1 MHGHHTDIFVYCLYD
16 TVLKYFDFGKRVL
29 SEERQT
35 RPAHSCGQFQVF
47 PCHTPLDQTHPP
59 CCMFR
64 FVGESL
70 ISSGDDSLWRLMQH
84 PFQYTMMHKKAYREL
99 PIYIYHFSEIA
110 AICSD
115 FMFFVHHSF
124 EMLWGH
130 QENNTTQLDLVQKA
144 RAGKMQIFLQAVIT
158 ISPYIHCIY
167 TETKK
172 NKHGS
177 NYSNAFNAVATGGLH
192 GTTSI
197 ARTWIDDLKAA
208 KNDRSS
214 HCTCNCSGWV
224 CTQHLTCWN
233 IDFKI

>member
-84 PFQYTMMHKKAYREL
+84 PFQYTMMHKKAYREP
-99 PIYIYHFSEIA
+99 PIYIYTIS
-110 AICSD
+110 
-115 FMFFVHHSF
+115 
-124 EMLWGH
+124 
-130 QENNTTQLDLVQKA
+130 QK
-144 RAGKMQIFLQAVIT
+144 LLLYAVIL
-158 ISPYIHCIY
+158 C
-167 TETKK
+167 
-172 NKHGS
+172 
-177 NYSNAFNAVATGGLH
+177 FL
-192 GTTSI
+192 SI
-197 ARTWIDDLKAA
+197 IVLKCFGVIRRITPPNWTWFKRPEQA
-208 KNDRSS
+208 KCKSS
-214 HCTCNCSGWV
+214 YRQW
-224 CTQHLTCWN
+224 
-233 IDFKI
+233 

>member
-172 NKHGS
+172 TNM
-177 NYSNAFNAVATGGLH
+177 VPTTATRLTPLPPAGCMAPLPLPGPE
-192 GTTSI
+192 SM
-197 ARTWIDDLKAA
+197 TWRQPRMIVPHIVPVTVLAE
-208 KNDRSS
+208 SV
-214 HCTCNCSGWV
+214 H
-224 CTQHLTCWN
+224 N
-233 IDFKI
+233 I